1 MTTKVGMYLAT
12 HESVTV
18 ARGQRWEN
26 TDRVKNQFYFVGF
39 VSTFFASRR
48 KSRAILNNASF
59 SRHSLVSFVL
69 LLNYKFH
76 VSRDLFLILTNLH
89 LHFEIRSAYL
99 SAHLR
104 KFYRFL
110 SCHLPT
116 SRQNNSHY
124 YTARKPTGK
133 RK

>member
-1 MTTKVGMYLAT
+1 MSIGLSEFESNTTPCNFLVVQ
-12 HESVTV
+12 SSN
-18 ARGQRWEN
+18 QRSKHDEL
-26 TDRVKNQFYFVGF
+26 YFVGF
-39 VSTFFASRR
+39 VSTFFASNR
-48 KSRAILNNASF
+48 KSRTVLNNASF

-76 VSRDLFLILTNLH
+76 ASRDLFLILTNLH

>member
-1 MTTKVGMYLAT
+1 MTTKVGMYSAT

-48 KSRAILNNASF
+48 KSRAILNDASF

-69 LLNYKFH
+69 LLTYKFH
-76 VSRDLFLILTNLH
+76 VRRDIILTNLH
-89 LHFEIRSAYL
+89 LHFEIRFAYV
-99 SAHLR
+99 SPHLR
-104 KFYRFL
+104 KFYRFI
-110 SCHLPT
+110 SFYLPP

-124 YTARKPTGK
+124 CTVRNTHL
-133 RK
+133 